1 MRNRINRRK
10 TKTVGVFSFSN
21 VMLIIIKHETYVV
34 KRMLPHNQPSR
45 LERAV
50 RTLFP
55 PLTHSHF
62 SHISFSEKKNTQLS
76 LFPFRQQQQ
85 QTNKTVVRSYVC
97 DLFKLNGL
105 LAASLLVQNSGFCS
119 NCKQN
124 HTKLRV
130 RKSTSKKK
138 QNKQRINPIRH

>member
-1 MRNRINRRK
+1 MRNRINRRKTK

-62 SHISFSEKKNTQLS
+62 SHISFSEKKTPNS
-76 LFPFRQQQQ
+76 VSFPFASSSSK
-85 QTNKTVVRSYVC
+85 QTKLWFVRMC
-97 DLFKLNGL
+97 AICFKQNGL
-105 LAASLLVQNSGFCS
+105 LAANLPVQNCS

-138 QNKQRINPIRH
+138 TNKE